1 MLKKRIQ
8 NGNFFGWILQRYNVY
23 ILNQWRSLYVLLN
36 YLYDTLDDTLK
47 TQTKKLSASLDLL
60 LPGLLEDSL
69 FSLILALE
77 WSSAFISSKVVVVLV
92 VVEVFGFSSLEIL
105 KLLIGVVL
113 LEFSALTEP

>member
-1 MLKKRIQ
+1 M
-8 NGNFFGWILQRYNVY
+8 
-23 ILNQWRSLYVLLN
+23 

-77 WSSAFISSKVVVVLV
+77 WSSAFISSKVVVV

-105 KLLIGVVL
+105 KLLSGVVL

>member
-1 MLKKRIQ
+1 MKKYTICT
-8 NGNFFGWILQRYNVY
+8 Y
-23 ILNQWRSLYVLLN
+23 

-105 KLLIGVVL
+105 KLLSGVVL

>member
-1 MLKKRIQ
+1 M
-8 NGNFFGWILQRYNVY
+8 
-23 ILNQWRSLYVLLN
+23 

-77 WSSAFISSKVVVVLV
+77 WSSAFISSKVVVVVLV

-105 KLLIGVVL
+105 KLLSGVVL